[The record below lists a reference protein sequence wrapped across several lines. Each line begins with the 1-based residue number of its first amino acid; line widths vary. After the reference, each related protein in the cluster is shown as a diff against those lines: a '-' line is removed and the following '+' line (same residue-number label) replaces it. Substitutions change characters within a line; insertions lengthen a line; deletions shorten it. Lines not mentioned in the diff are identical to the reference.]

1 MDSLVFKLSLRQI
14 HIIHSSPQRWTGEK
28 KNSSIS
34 IKKIFLSD
42 IRTTYSECQ
51 EKIGRLVK
59 DGFFSESAMCFSNLQ
74 KIYSNHYPELEI

>member
-1 MDSLVFKLSLRQI
+1 MDLLVFKLSLRQI
-14 HIIHSSPQRWTGEK
+14 HIIHSSPRPQRWTGEK

-34 IKKIFLSD
+34 IKQIFLSD

-59 DGFFSESAMCFSNLQ
+59 DGFFPESAMCFSNLQ
-74 KIYSNHYPELEI
+74 KIYSKSLS